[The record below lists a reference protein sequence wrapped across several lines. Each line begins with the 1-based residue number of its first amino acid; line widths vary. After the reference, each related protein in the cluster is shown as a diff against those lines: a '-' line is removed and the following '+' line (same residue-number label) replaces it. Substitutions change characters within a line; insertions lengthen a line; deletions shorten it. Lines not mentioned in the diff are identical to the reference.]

1 MSSPIHAPGDLL
13 EPTFAHFDPVLNL
26 TYRADLY
33 MGNYSN
39 NGPSFSG
46 MRTWKPFYFPKRGP
60 KTWFQELK
68 AEFRR
73 EDRERA
79 AQRRMK
85 RWAKLQKKRGAQT
98 KGSTKGVRHRLYK
111 PTKPVDPAKL
121 AQLQAE
127 KVRNARINDLM
138 RDVRGEI
145 ARKKKREERAVLAA
159 KKAIMAEVRA
169 KNREDRARIKEWLL
183 FRKFREQSRREE
195 EREKKRLNEA
205 LRKAEN
211 ARSKAEKAKRKA
223 EKIHQERMRVRKAL
237 AKKAD
242 AERVKARARR
252 LQRLLKD
259 IRRKHRK

>member
-1 MSSPIHAPGDLL
+1 
-13 EPTFAHFDPVLNL
+13 
-26 TYRADLY
+26 

-73 EDRERA
+73 EDREIA

-85 RWAKLQKKRGAQT
+85 RWATLQEKKGAKP
-98 KGSTKGVRHRLYK
+98 KGAAQDLRRRLYR
-111 PTKPVDPAKL
+111 PTKPMDSAKL
-121 AQLQAE
+121 AQLRAE
-127 KVRNARINDLM
+127 KARNSRINDLM

-159 KKAIMAEVRA
+159 KKAIMSEVRA
-169 KNREDRARIKEWLL
+169 KNREDRARFREWIL
-183 FRKFREQSRREE
+183 FRKIREQSRRKE
-195 EREKKRLNEA
+195 EREKNRMIEA

-211 ARSKAEKAKRKA
+211 ARRKAEKAKRKA
-223 EKIHQERMRVRKAL
+223 EKLHQERMRVRKAL
-237 AKKAD
+237 ARQAD

-252 LQRLLKD
+252 LQRLLRD

>member
-1 MSSPIHAPGDLL
+1 
-13 EPTFAHFDPVLNL
+13 
-26 TYRADLY
+26 
-33 MGNYSN
+33 
-39 NGPSFSG
+39 

-85 RWAKLQKKRGAQT
+85 RWAKLQEKKGAKP
-98 KGSTKGVRHRLYK
+98 KGSTKGVRRPFYR
-111 PTKPVDPAKL
+111 PTKPMNPAKL
-121 AQLQAE
+121 AHLQAE
-127 KVRNARINDLM
+127 KARNTRINDLM
-138 RDVRGEI
+138 HDVRGEI
-145 ARKKKREERAVLAA
+145 ARKKKQEERAALAA

-169 KNREDRARIKEWLL
+169 KNREDRARIREWLL
-183 FRKFREQSRREE
+183 FRKLEKQSRLVE

-211 ARSKAEKAKRKA
+211 TRRKAEKAKRKA
-223 EKIHQERMRVRKAL
+223 EKLHQERMRVRKVL

>member
-1 MSSPIHAPGDLL
+1 
-13 EPTFAHFDPVLNL
+13 
-26 TYRADLY
+26 

-85 RWAKLQKKRGAQT
+85 RWAKQQEKKGAKP
-98 KGSTKGVRHRLYK
+98 KGSAKGVRCRSYR
-111 PTKPVDPAKL
+111 PTKPMDPAKL
-121 AQLQAE
+121 AKLRAE

-138 RDVRGEI
+138 CDVRGEI

-159 KKAIMAEVRA
+159 KNAIAAEVRA
-169 KNREDRARIKEWLL
+169 KNREDRARIREWLL
-183 FRKFREQSRREE
+183 FRKLREQSRREE

-205 LRKAEN
+205 LRKAER
-211 ARSKAEKAKRKA
+211 ARRKAEKAKRKA
-223 EKIHQERMRVRKAL
+223 EKLHQERMRVRKAL

-242 AERVKARARR
+242 TKRVEARARR
-252 LQRLLKD
+252 LQRLLRD